1 MYGYKLGLKKVGES
15 VPAAPVNVVQPL
27 LTGNGAVGT
36 VVTCSNGSWTGSP
49 SPTFSF
55 NFRVNGISV
64 QNGASNTYTPLI
76 GDDTKTLTCLVTAT
90 NTQGSASEG
99 ASNSLVVGTIPNNT
113 VAPVIS
119 GTNTF
124 GSTLSTTNGTFTGTA
139 PLTYTYQWLRNGSPI
154 SGQTASTY
162 VIGASD
168 SLANITCSV
177 TATNSYGSDSEVSNT
192 ITVANFAPVN
202 TVAPTVSPSGT
213 QVTGTLITSNVGT
226 WSGVTPITYEYK
238 WTRNG
243 VAISGATASTYTIQS
258 ADDGTTI
265 RVEVKGTN
273 AYGESAFIASSNS
286 VSAVNAIAPS
296 NTVAP
301 VISGTAVV
309 GQTLSSTTGTWNGI
323 PTPTYSYQWKR
334 GATNIGTNSST
345 YTLVQAD
352 AGNTSNI
359 TCVVTATNASGSA
372 NATSNQIA
380 QILTAR
386 TSAFLTA
393 SVITDATI
401 RGGLNTFDIGMIAN
415 SLDTKMRAIYP
426 FVGGTASTH
435 KFNFMNSADTDAAFR
450 ILFNGTVT
458 HTSNGV
464 QGNGTNGFLDTRLN
478 TSTNLTKTSAHLSLY
493 IRNNPAVPV
502 GRYDMGNALD
512 LAMGSNP
519 TYLISRYNNGIAFLG
534 LADSSYGTGAASTN
548 SIGFWNGATNGGAT
562 QVFYKNGVSYV
573 SGTAGAGSF
582 ANNNLYIGAANG
594 GGTAVFFTDRE
605 YAFCSIGD
613 GLSGAQAST
622 FYNLVQA
629 LQTTLGRQV

>member
-55 NFRVNGISV
+55 NFRVNGVSV

-113 VAPVIS
+113 VAP
-119 GTNTF
+119 
-124 GSTLSTTNGTFTGTA
+124 
-139 PLTYTYQWLRNGSPI
+139 
-154 SGQTASTY
+154 
-162 VIGASD
+162 
-168 SLANITCSV
+168 
-177 TATNSYGSDSEVSNT
+177 
-192 ITVANFAPVN
+192 
-202 TVAPTVSPSGT
+202 TVSPSGT
-213 QVTGTLITSNVGT
+213 QSTGTLITANVGT
-226 WSGVTPITYEYK
+226 WAGTATIIYEYK

-265 RVEVKGTN
+265 RVEVKGSNT
-273 AYGESAFIASSNS
+273 YGESAFVASSNS

-309 GQTLSSTTGTWNGI
+309 GQVLSSTTGTWTGT

-334 GATNIGTNSST
+334 GATNIGTNSSS

-359 TCVVTATNASGSA
+359 TCVVTATNAGGSA
-372 NATSNQIA
+372 NATSNTIA

-393 SVITDATI
+393 SAISDATI
-401 RGGLNTFDIGMIAN
+401 RGGLNTFDIGLIAN
-415 SLDTKMRAIYP
+415 SLDTKMKAVYP

-450 ILFNGTVT
+450 LAFNGTWTHSSTGVT
-458 HTSNGV
+458 P
-464 QGNGTNGFLDTRLN
+464 NGTNAFANTFL
-478 TSTNLTKTSAHLSLY
+478 
-493 IRNNPAVPV
+493 
-502 GRYDMGNALD
+502 NALNVFNASD
-512 LAMGSNP
+512 AHMSYYSRTNVGAVQVEMGYFNGSTVIYHLRAGSLNF
-519 TYLISRYNNGIAFLG
+519 ISSTASILSYSTTNTQAYWLSTKRANNDREI
-534 LADSSYGTGAASTN
+534 YR
-548 SIGFWNGATNGGAT
+548 
-562 QVFYKNGVSYV
+562 NGVSEATLTTTDT
-573 SGTAGAGSF
+573 TAWGNF
-582 ANNNLYIGAANG
+582 NIYIGARNEN
-594 GGTAVFFTDRE
+594 GTAAIFSTKQC
-605 YAFCSIGD
+605 AFATIGD
-613 GLSGAQAST
+613 GLTDTDAT
-622 FYNLVQA
+622 NLYNLTQA
-629 LQTTLGRQV
+629 FQTTLGRQV